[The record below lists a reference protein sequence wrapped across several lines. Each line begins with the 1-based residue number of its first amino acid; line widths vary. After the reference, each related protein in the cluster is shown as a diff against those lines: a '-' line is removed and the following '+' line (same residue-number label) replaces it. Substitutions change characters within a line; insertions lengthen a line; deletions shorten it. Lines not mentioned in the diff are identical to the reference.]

1 MKSVLV
7 VVVHML
13 VPSCVGTGEPD
24 TPTSGISKRLAS
36 NMELVQAGQEEEEGA
51 DRVEEGD
58 GGVEQVAC
66 EHGGQGHAEERG
78 GEHHVERGL
87 DEEAGEAGEEA
98 EEGDDAEEGDGGPG
112 GDRGEVE
119 QAVGDRLEEL
129 GDVGSTA
136 GVAAG
141 VTARLLGCSWRCLVL
156 RLTPSSRVCSGIG
169 VTLLSLRLRC
179 WWSRGL
185 FLLRSCLLLLLRS
198 LASWDG
204 LQAKGSQE
212 VNPWGGLSCVRCSGL
227 LSGKELIEST

>member
-1 MKSVLV
+1 MQ
-7 VVVHML
+7 
-13 VPSCVGTGEPD
+13 
-24 TPTSGISKRLAS
+24 
-36 NMELVQAGQEEEEGA
+36 LVQAGQEEEEGA

-136 GVAAG
+136 GVATG
-141 VTARLLGCSWRCLVL
+141 VTARLLGCSRRWLVL
-156 RLTPSSRVCSGIG
+156 RLTPSCRVCSRIG
-169 VTLLSLRLRC
+169 LTLLSLRLRC
-179 WWSRGL
+179 WRGRW
-185 FLLRSCLLLLLRS
+185 FLLRSCLLLLLLV
-198 LASWDG
+198 LAS
-204 LQAKGSQE
+204 
-212 VNPWGGLSCVRCSGL
+212 
-227 LSGKELIEST
+227 

>member
-1 MKSVLV
+1 MQ
-7 VVVHML
+7 
-13 VPSCVGTGEPD
+13 
-24 TPTSGISKRLAS
+24 
-36 NMELVQAGQEEEEGA
+36 LVQAGQEEEEGA

-87 DEEAGEAGEEA
+87 DEEAWEAGEEA

-141 VTARLLGCSWRCLVL
+141 VTSRLLGCSRRCLVL
-156 RLTPSSRVCSGIG
+156 RLTPSCRVCSRIG
-169 VTLLSLRLRC
+169 LTLLSLRLRC
-179 WWSRGL
+179 CWSRW
-185 FLLRSCLLLLLRS
+185 FLLRSGLLLLL
-198 LASWDG
+198 LVLPSWDG
-204 LQAKGSQE
+204 L
-212 VNPWGGLSCVRCSGL
+212 
-227 LSGKELIEST
+227 

>member
-1 MKSVLV
+1 V
-7 VVVHML
+7 VVVHIL
-13 VPSCVGTGEPD
+13 VPSCVGASETD
-24 TPTSGISKRLAS
+24 TPASRISKGLAS
-36 NMELVQAGQEEEEGA
+36 NMQLVQAGQEEEEGA

-78 GEHHVERGL
+78 GEHHVEGGL

-141 VTARLLGCSWRCLVL
+141 VTSRLLGCSRRWLVL
-156 RLTPSSRVCSGIG
+156 RLTPSCRVCSSIG
-169 VTLLSLRLRC
+169 LTLLSFSLRC
-179 WWSRGL
+179 WRSRGSFL
-185 FLLRSCLLLLLRS
+185 FRSCLLLLLRS

-212 VNPWGGLSCVRCSGL
+212 ANPWGGLSWTCCSGL
-227 LSGKELIEST
+227 LSGEELIEST

>member
-1 MKSVLV
+1 V
-7 VVVHML
+7 VVVHIL
-13 VPSCVGTGEPD
+13 VPSCVGASETD
-24 TPTSGISKRLAS
+24 TPASRISKGLAS
-36 NMELVQAGQEEEEGA
+36 NMQLVQAGQEEEEGA
-51 DRVEEGD
+51 DGVEEGD

-78 GEHHVERGL
+78 GEHHVEGGL

-141 VTARLLGCSWRCLVL
+141 VTARLLRSPWRCLVL
-156 RLTPSSRVCSGIG
+156 RLTPSCRVCSSIG
-169 VTLLSLRLRC
+169 MTLLSLSLRC
-179 WWSRGL
+179 WWGRGL
-185 FLLRSCLLLLLRS
+185 FLLRSCLLLLLRLV
-198 LASWDG
+198 LASLDG
-204 LQAKGSQE
+204 LQAKRSQE
-212 VNPWGGLSCVRCSGL
+212 ANPWGGLSCVRCSGL
-227 LSGKELIEST
+227 MSGKELIEST

>member
-1 MKSVLV
+1 M
-7 VVVHML
+7 
-13 VPSCVGTGEPD
+13 
-24 TPTSGISKRLAS
+24 
-36 NMELVQAGQEEEEGA
+36 EEGY
-51 DRVEEGD
+51 

-66 EHGGQGHAEERG
+66 EHGGQGEAEERG
-78 GEHHVERGL
+78 GEHHVEGGL

-141 VTARLLGCSWRCLVL
+141 VTSRLLGCSRRCLVL
-156 RLTPSSRVCSGIG
+156 RLTPSCRVCSGIG
-169 VTLLSLRLRC
+169 ATLLSLRLRC
-179 WWSRGL
+179 WRSRRL

-198 LASWDG
+198 LPSWDG
-204 LQAKGSQE
+204 LQTKGSQE
-212 VNPWGGLSCVRCSGL
+212 ANPWRGLSWGSCSGL
-227 LSGKELIEST
+227 SGK

>member
-7 VVVHML
+7 VVVYML

-36 NMELVQAGQEEEEGA
+36 NMQLVQAGQEEEEGA

-58 GGVEQVAC
+58 GRVEHVAC

-87 DEEAGEAGEEA
+87 DEEAGQAGEEA

-119 QAVGDRLEEL
+119 QAVGDLLEEL

-141 VTARLLGCSWRCLVL
+141 VSTRLLRSPWRCLVL
-156 RLTPSSRVCSGIG
+156 RLTPSRRVCSGIG
-169 VTLLSLRLRC
+169 LIPLSLSLRC
-179 WWSRGL
+179 WR
-185 FLLRSCLLLLLRS
+185 
-198 LASWDG
+198 
-204 LQAKGSQE
+204 
-212 VNPWGGLSCVRCSGL
+212 
-227 LSGKELIEST
+227 

>member
-7 VVVHML
+7 IVIHML
-13 VPSCVGTGEPD
+13 APSCVGTSEPD
-24 TPTSGISKRLAS
+24 TPASGISKGLAS
-36 NMELVQAGQEEEEGA
+36 HMELVQAGQEEEEGA
-51 DRVEEGD
+51 DRMEEGD
-58 GGVEQVAC
+58 GGVEEVAC
-66 EHGGQGHAEERG
+66 
-78 GEHHVERGL
+78 EHHVERGL

-141 VTARLLGCSWRCLVL
+141 VTARLLGCSRRCLVL
-156 RLTPSSRVCSGIG
+156 RLTPSSRVRSRIG
-169 VTLLSLRLRC
+169 LTLLSLRLRC
-179 WWSRGL
+179 WRSRGS
-185 FLLRSCLLLLLRS
+185 FLLMSCLLLLMLS
-198 LASWDG
+198 LATWDG
-204 LQAKGSQE
+204 LQAKRSQE
-212 VNPWGGLSCVRCSGL
+212 ANPWRGLSWGSCSG

>member
-1 MKSVLV
+1 
-7 VVVHML
+7 
-13 VPSCVGTGEPD
+13 
-24 TPTSGISKRLAS
+24 
-36 NMELVQAGQEEEEGA
+36 MEE
-51 DRVEEGD
+51 RD
-58 GGVEQVAC
+58 GGVEQMAC
-66 EHGGQGHAEERG
+66 QHGGQGHAEERG

-87 DEEAGEAGEEA
+87 DEEAGQAGEEA

-119 QAVGDRLEEL
+119 QAVGDLLEEL

-141 VTARLLGCSWRCLVL
+141 VSTRLLRSPWRWLVL
-156 RLTPSSRVCSGIG
+156 RLTPSCRVRSSIG
-169 VTLLSLRLRC
+169 LTLLSVRLRC
-179 WWSRGL
+179 WWGRWL

-204 LQAKGSQE
+204 LQAKRSQE
-212 VNPWGGLSCVRCSGL
+212 VNPWGGLSWGSCSG

>member
-1 MKSVLV
+1 M
-7 VVVHML
+7 VVVHIL
-13 VPSCVGTGEPD
+13 VPSCVGASEPD
-24 TPTSGISKRLAS
+24 TPANGISQGLAS
-36 NMELVQAGQEEEEGA
+36 NMQLVQAGQEEEEGA
-51 DRVEEGD
+51 DGVEEGD
-58 GGVEQVAC
+58 GRVEQVAC

-78 GEHHVERGL
+78 GEHHVEGGL

-156 RLTPSSRVCSGIG
+156 RLTPSC
-169 VTLLSLRLRC
+169 
-179 WWSRGL
+179 
-185 FLLRSCLLLLLRS
+185 
-198 LASWDG
+198 
-204 LQAKGSQE
+204 
-212 VNPWGGLSCVRCSGL
+212 
-227 LSGKELIEST
+227 

>member
-1 MKSVLV
+1 
-7 VVVHML
+7 
-13 VPSCVGTGEPD
+13 
-24 TPTSGISKRLAS
+24 
-36 NMELVQAGQEEEEGA
+36 MEE
-51 DRVEEGD
+51 RD
-58 GGVEQVAC
+58 GGVEQMAC
-66 EHGGQGHAEERG
+66 QHGGQGHAEERG

-87 DEEAGEAGEEA
+87 DEEAGQAGEEA

-119 QAVGDRLEEL
+119 QAVGDLLEEL

-141 VTARLLGCSWRCLVL
+141 VIARLLGCSWRWLVL

-169 VTLLSLRLRC
+169 LTLLSPSIRC
-179 WWSRGL
+179 WWSRW

-204 LQAKGSQE
+204 LQTKGSQE
-212 VNPWGGLSCVRCSGL
+212 AKPRRWLSWACSSS
-227 LSGKELIEST
+227 LS